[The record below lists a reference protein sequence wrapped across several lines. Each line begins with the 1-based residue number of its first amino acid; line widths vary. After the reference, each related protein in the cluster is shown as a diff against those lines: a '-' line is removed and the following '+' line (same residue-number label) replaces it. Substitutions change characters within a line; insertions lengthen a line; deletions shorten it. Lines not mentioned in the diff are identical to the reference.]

1 MIFSEFAGFGADF
14 VISLHVS
21 CNKSRKICRDKG
33 EGALCP
39 AFFVNLCIVRL
50 LGNFESSKFDC
61 GISEMEL
68 IKQIKEAEQQAKEIV
83 ETAKAGAVEIAEQ
96 GKARQLELRSQAED
110 ERKAAIEEAIAQ
122 AEQDGQAEVEEL
134 KAQGTAARS
143 ELESK
148 ARGKMD
154 AAAEKVMDKL
164 KE

>member
-1 MIFSEFAGFGADF
+1 MPGFFANMCITGQLGDF
-14 VISLHVS
+14 
-21 CNKSRKICRDKG
+21 K
-33 EGALCP
+33 
-39 AFFVNLCIVRL
+39 
-50 LGNFESSKFDC
+50 SSKFDC

-68 IKQIKEAEQQAKEIV
+68 IKQIKDAEQQAKEIV
-83 ETAKAGAVEIAEQ
+83 ETAKAGAVTIAEQ

-110 ERKAAIEEAIAQ
+110 ERKAAIEKAIAQ

-164 KE
+164 KG